1 MIANEAR
8 PGLAEKTA
16 AVLKR
21 IEGMTEEEVTRSLLS
36 R

>member
-8 PGLAEKTA
+8 PGLVEKTA
-16 AVLKR
+16 DVLKR
-21 IEGMTEEEVTRSLLS
+21 IEGMTEDEVTRTLLS

>member
-1 MIANEAR
+1 MIEHEAR

-16 AVLKR
+16 TLLKQ
-21 IEGMTEEEVTRSLLS
+21 IEGMTEDEVARSLGS